1 MSKAS
6 AYFHVENMADKKD
19 VQVIKKELDT
29 LRGVISVSTN
39 TQTGRIAVDYDTTGV
54 EQSRIEARLQK
65 LGYKILAEKN
75 ENHVM

>member
-6 AYFHVENMADKKD
+6 VYFQVENMADKKD
-19 VQVIKKELDT
+19 VQTIKRELDT

-39 TQTGRIAVDYDTTGV
+39 AQTGRVAVDYDTTGV

-65 LGYKILAEKN
+65 LGYTILAEKN
-75 ENHVM
+75 ENHIM